1 MDTQTLLE
9 TYSTLG
15 ATGFCVVFLGYML
28 VNLIRSQREQSDDL
42 EEIKTSI
49 SKQETEL
56 TSTYQICVKLIDSI
70 NAFKQSTN
78 DKMDRRHE
86 SLMKEVDD
94 LSDKISYM
102 SGRLNG
108 GSKH

>member
-1 MDTQTLLE
+1 MEIYAEAGMIGLV
-9 TYSTLG
+9 G
-15 ATGFCVVFLGYML
+15 CMFIVML
-28 VNLIRSQREQSDDL
+28 VNLIRSQREQTEDL
-42 EEIKTSI
+42 DEIKTSI

-86 SLMKEVDD
+86 KMMESLDD
-94 LSDKISYM
+94 LSNSVAYLQGKS
-102 SGRLNG
+102 NG
-108 GSKH
+108 HK

>member
-1 MDTQTLLE
+1 MNFMEIYAEAGMIGLV
-9 TYSTLG
+9 G
-15 ATGFCVVFLGYML
+15 CMFIVML
-28 VNLIRSQREQSDDL
+28 VNLIRSQREQTEDL
-42 EEIKTSI
+42 DEIKTSI

-86 SLMKEVDD
+86 KMMESLDD
-94 LSDKISYM
+94 LSNSVAYLQGKS
-102 SGRLNG
+102 NG
-108 GSKH
+108 HK